1 MVSFIVEMTLILHF
15 HKLVIYDYPR
25 EGQYPCFNG
34 IVIPGVY
41 NIVVK
46 RLSMKDPIVV
56 GLSPNCDNI
65 KYILPS
71 ALQ

>member
-1 MVSFIVEMTLILHF
+1 MIIPEKVNMLALI
-15 HKLVIYDYPR
+15 
-25 EGQYPCFNG
+25 G